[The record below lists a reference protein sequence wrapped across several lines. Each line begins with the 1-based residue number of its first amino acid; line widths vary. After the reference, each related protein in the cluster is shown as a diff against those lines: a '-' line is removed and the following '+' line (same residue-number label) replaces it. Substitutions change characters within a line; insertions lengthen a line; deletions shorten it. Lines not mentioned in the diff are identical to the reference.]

1 MLDEVD
7 RNLLGLVALLVLW
20 IALALVRLEAGHALC
35 QGTARLRQASVRTI
49 VDVGAAKGFGDYR
62 QRTAIDFDLQ
72 MVERGDWTE

>member
-7 RNLLGLVALLVLW
+7 RNLLGLVALFVLW
-20 IALALVRLEAGHALC
+20 IALALVRLQTGHALG

-62 QRTAIDFDLQ
+62 QRTAIDLDLR
-72 MVERGDWTE
+72 MRERED